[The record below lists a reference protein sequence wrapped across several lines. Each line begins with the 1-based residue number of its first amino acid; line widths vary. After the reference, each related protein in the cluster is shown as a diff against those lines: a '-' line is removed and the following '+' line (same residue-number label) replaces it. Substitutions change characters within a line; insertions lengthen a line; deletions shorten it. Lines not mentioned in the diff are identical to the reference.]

1 MAYTAAAS
9 DHAPAPLQAIAD
21 SNPFSERLQI
31 IDCRPRLNAELNA
44 AKGKGYEHSSQYANI
59 KLTFADIANIHVMRA
74 SLKSLLQLLSK
85 RDPTDDD
92 FLQDLHK
99 CGWLEHIRGVISTAA
114 RVKDLIHVDRSSVL
128 VHCSD
133 GWDRTP
139 QVTALAQLL
148 LDPCFRSLQGFGRL
162 VVKEWL
168 SFGHQFALR
177 CGSVAPSE
185 RGAHAAHAPSDEQLS
200 PVFLQFI
207 EAVHRRAAHHPA
219 PPPPPPPPPFPR
231 LTTTVATHRQRP
243 PPPHPKPPP
252 PPPRA
257 GVATL
262 ATVPHRLRVQRL
274 LPRCAHRRLS
284 LRRLRHIPRQLR
296 TAARAA
302 RRLDCLGLGGSRH
315 RCAPQPRLRA
325 HRRRAAPALLCVPG
339 AHALHAHCMC
349 TACARARMLPAPC
362 LPPAC
367 PRPLHSACQLRL
379 WTAFYCRGGQ
389 LLRPDPHVLLE
400 QRCAALAAER
410 DDLRA
415 EIARLRSLPATA
427 AAAPVAAP
435 ATAAPATAVAPAAT
449 APAAAA
455 APPAAAVAPAAAATR
470 AAPAPAP
477 ASAAPAPAIAPAA
490 PIAAAAPAA
499 PAQPSATAATETATE
514 PVPRVAPPAQEPP
527 APSDATDGERLAAAE
542 VPP

>member
-1 MAYTAAAS
+1 MACAAAHS

-207 EAVHRRAAHHPA
+207 EAVHRRAAHHLHLLHRRCHHPS
-219 PPPPPPPPPFPR
+219 PFYHH
-231 LTTTVATHRQRP
+231 HRYHPQRP
-243 PPPHPKPPP
+243 PPPHSHPSP

-257 GVATL
+257 GVAAL
-262 ATVPHRLRVQRL
+262 ATVPHRLRVQRH
-274 LPRCAHRRLS
+274 LPSRADRRLT
-284 LRRLRHIPRQLR
+284 LRCLRHIPRQLR

-302 RRLDCLGLGGSRH
+302 RCLDRLGLGGS
-315 RCAPQPRLRA
+315 
-325 HRRRAAPALLCVPG
+325 
-339 AHALHAHCMC
+339 
-349 TACARARMLPAPC
+349 
-362 LPPAC
+362 
-367 PRPLHSACQLRL
+367 
-379 WTAFYCRGGQ
+379 
-389 LLRPDPHVLLE
+389 
-400 QRCAALAAER
+400 
-410 DDLRA
+410 
-415 EIARLRSLPATA
+415 
-427 AAAPVAAP
+427 
-435 ATAAPATAVAPAAT
+435 
-449 APAAAA
+449 
-455 APPAAAVAPAAAATR
+455 
-470 AAPAPAP
+470 
-477 ASAAPAPAIAPAA
+477 
-490 PIAAAAPAA
+490 
-499 PAQPSATAATETATE
+499 
-514 PVPRVAPPAQEPP
+514 
-527 APSDATDGERLAAAE
+527 
-542 VPP
+542 